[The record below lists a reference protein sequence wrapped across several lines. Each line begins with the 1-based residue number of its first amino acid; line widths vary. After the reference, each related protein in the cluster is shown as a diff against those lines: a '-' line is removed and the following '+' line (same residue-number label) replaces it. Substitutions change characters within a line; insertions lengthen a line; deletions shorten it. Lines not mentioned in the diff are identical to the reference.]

1 MKKSYIIFILITGI
15 SILLLYTVA
24 YFNNKNNIEKP
35 NEGDKDVKISIQHEI
50 LLKSTEALLVT
61 IKNLNRDNAEFGL
74 DYEIQIKDDETW
86 LGYYKPENI
95 NELAICLNKG
105 DSYEQKIYLDDSM
118 NLKINKIYR
127 IIKII
132 NDKTYTSNEFFLK

>member
-1 MKKSYIIFILITGI
+1 MKKSYIKFILITGI

-24 YFNNKNNIEKP
+24 YFNNKNNIEIP

-61 IKNLNRDNAEFGL
+61 IKNSNKDIIEFGL

-86 LGYYKPENI
+86 LEYYKPENI
-95 NELAICLNKG
+95 NELAISLNKG

-118 NLKINKIYR
+118 NFKANETYR